1 MYLEGKFFEMLFERA
16 GIANFTPQEVMK
28 YERDMLTQWNIDGL
42 RETVRHEARAEGF
55 AEGRAEGRAKG
66 LVEGREEGL
75 VKEIDKGRSESLAMV
90 ARNLLKSGMKPEA
103 VAYNTTLSVEK
114 VLEIQKS
121 L

>member
-1 MYLEGKFFEMLFERA
+1 MYLEVKFFEMLFERA
-16 GIANFTPQEVMK
+16 GIANFTPKEVMK
-28 YERDMLTQWNIDGL
+28 YERDMLTQWDIDGL
-42 RETVRHEARAEGF
+42 RETVRHEARAEGL
-55 AEGRAEGRAKG
+55 A
-66 LVEGREEGL
+66 EGREEGL
-75 VKEIDKGRSESLAMV
+75 VKEIDKGRSESLAIV

>member
-28 YERDMLTQWNIDGL
+28 YERDMLTQWDIDGL
-42 RETVRHEARAEGF
+42 RETVRHEARAEGL
-55 AEGRAEGRAKG
+55 A
-66 LVEGREEGL
+66 EGREEGL

-103 VAYNTTLSVEK
+103 VAYNTLSVEK

>member
-42 RETVRHEARAEGF
+42 RETVRHEARAEGL
-55 AEGRAEGRAKG
+55 A
-66 LVEGREEGL
+66 EGREEGI